1 MLMAFTWR
9 RKAVYSLQYKRKE
22 GARGTMRNPENVL
35 NSLQKHSNSKDYT
48 YNRLYR
54 NMFNRNLFLQA
65 YQNIYSKQGNMT
77 AGTDGKTIDAM
88 SLERIDRIIETLTD
102 ESYKPQPAR
111 RIYIPKKN
119 GKLRPLGIPTIDD
132 KLVQEVVRMLLEAIY
147 EDSFEEIS
155 HGFRPNRSCHT
166 ALRQIQNRFVRCK
179 WYVEGDI
186 KGFFDNIDHNIMINI
201 LRKRIKDERFINLI
215 RKFLNAGYMEQQE
228 LHQSYSGTPQGGI
241 ISPIL
246 ANIYLDQFDKY
257 MAEYKKEF
265 DLGNKRGYNNEYK
278 KLAERRHSL
287 VKSLSRSKNKEKS
300 EMLLKRIQELDK
312 IHKTMPCKD
321 PMDSNFKRL
330 QYVRY
335 CDDFIIGIIGS
346 KEDARKVK
354 EEIGQFIQNRLHLEL
369 SNEKTLITKSTNKAR
384 FLGYDI
390 RVTHKSNL
398 TKKTKR
404 GIKARNYGG
413 HVMLEVPT
421 ELIQKKLI
429 ELKSMKI
436 VVQNNTE
443 IWKPIHRGDLTGRND
458 LSILDQYNGEIRGFC
473 NYYSIAN
480 NRSKLHKFRC
490 IMEYSFYRTM
500 ACKYRTSVRK
510 IIAKFRINKDIGV
523 KYQDSKGNERVRI
536 LWKGS
541 LAKDPRPL
549 GAEADTVHKPKGILK
564 RPKLAD
570 RLNSNTCEWCGK
582 HTSELEVHQVRI
594 LKELDEKED
603 WARFMK
609 KINRKTLVVCKDCHS
624 KIHKSKLRE

>member
-1 MLMAFTWR
+1 MLIAFTWQ
-9 RKAVYSLQYKRKE
+9 RKAVYSFQYKRKE

-65 YQNIYSKQGNMT
+65 YQNIYSKQGNMI

-88 SLERIDRIIETLTD
+88 SFERIDRIIDTLKD
-102 ESYKPQPAR
+102 ESYKPVPAR

-119 GKLRPLGIPTIDD
+119 GKLRPLGIPSIDD

-155 HGFRPNRSCHT
+155 HGFRPNKSCHT

-186 KGFFDNIDHNIMINI
+186 KGFFDNIDHKIMINI
-201 LRKRIKDERFINLI
+201 LRKRIKDEKFINLI
-215 RKFLNAGYMEQQE
+215 RKFLNAGYMEQKE

-257 MAEYKKEF
+257 MAEYKAKF
-265 DLGNKRGYNNEYK
+265 DLGNKRAYNREYAK
-278 KLAERRHSL
+278 MADMRHRLL
-287 VKSLSRSKNKEKS
+287 VKANKS
-300 EMLLKRIQELDK
+300 ETQEEKEIFLSQIKDLDN
-312 IHKTMPCKD
+312 IHRTMPCKD
-321 PMDSNFKRL
+321 PMDNNFKRL

-346 KEDARKVK
+346 KEDAKIVK
-354 EEIGQFIQNRLHLEL
+354 EEIGQFIKNKLHLEL
-369 SNEKTLITKSTNKAR
+369 SDEKTLITKATDKAR

-390 RVTHKSNL
+390 RVTPKSNH

-404 GIKARNYGG
+404 GIKARNYSG

-443 IWKPIHRGDLTGRND
+443 IWKPIYRGDLTGRND
-458 LSILDQYNGEIRGFC
+458 LSILDQYNGEVRGFC

-480 NRSKLHKFRC
+480 NRSKLHKFRY

-510 IIAKFRINKDIGV
+510 IITKFRINKDIGI
-523 KYQDSKGNERVRI
+523 KYHDNKGNEKIQI

-549 GAEADTVHKPKGILK
+549 GAEADTIHKVKGILK

-570 RLNSNTCEWCGK
+570 RLNSNRCEWCGK
-582 HTSELEVHQVRI
+582 HTEELEVHQVRT

-603 WARFMK
+603 WARYMK